1 MAKDNKINM
10 PLPTLDEL
18 FESTK
23 LEDIANEK
31 VVNLQLKD
39 IVPFPNH
46 PFKVND
52 AVLDEMVES
61 IRGSGVNVPITVRK
75 KSDGNYEL
83 ISGHRRKRAC
93 ELLGIKE
100 IPCIIR
106 NLTDDE
112 AVIQMVDSNI
122 QREEILPSER
132 AFAYKMKM
140 EALKHQGRRTDLE
153 ELTSSPMATKLKE
166 NEKWSAELIGEKYG
180 DKKDNVYRYIRL
192 TELIPELLEMV
203 DNKRIAFRPA
213 VELSYLKEDEQY
225 TLLDAMQCA
234 VATPSL
240 AQAIHLKKLS
250 QAEEFTPEKM
260 EEIIF
265 QEKANQKDKYRITYD
280 KFINYIPRQV
290 VTPQEV
296 EDYLLKC
303 AIVCQQMGI
312 QVEQVKI
319 DGGNTKVL
327 QRER

>member
-23 LEDIANEK
+23 PEDIADEK
-31 VVNLQLKD
+31 VVNLQIKD
-39 IVPFPNH
+39 IIPFPNH

-52 AVLDEMVES
+52 VALDEMVES
-61 IRGSGVNVPITVRK
+61 IRSSGVNVPITVRK
-75 KSDGNYEL
+75 KDNGSYEL

-112 AVIQMVDSNI
+112 AIIQMVDSNI

-140 EALKHQGRRTDLE
+140 EALRHQGSRTDL
-153 ELTSSPMATKLKE
+153 TSCPMVTKLE
-166 NEKWSAELIGEKYG
+166 SAEEIAQGGSESSRQI
-180 DKKDNVYRYIRL
+180 YRYIRL

-234 VATPSL
+234 MATPSL

-250 QAEEFTPEKM
+250 QSEEFTPQKM

-280 KFINYIPRQV
+280 KFTKYIPRQV

-296 EDYLLKC
+296 ENYLLKC
-303 AIVCQQMGI
+303 AIACNQMGI
-312 QVEQVKI
+312 QVEQIKI
-319 DGGNTKVL
+319 DGENTKSKVL

>member
-10 PLPTLDEL
+10 LLPTLDEL

-23 LEDIANEK
+23 PEDIADEK
-31 VVNLQLKD
+31 VVNLQIKD
-39 IVPFPNH
+39 IIPFPNH

-52 AVLDEMVES
+52 VALDEMVES
-61 IRGSGVNVPITVRK
+61 IRSSGVNVPITVRK
-75 KSDGNYEL
+75 KDNGSYEL

-112 AVIQMVDSNI
+112 AIIQMVDSNI

-140 EALKHQGRRTDLE
+140 EALRHQGSRTDL
-153 ELTSSPMATKLKE
+153 TSCPMVTKLE
-166 NEKWSAELIGEKYG
+166 SAEEIAQSGSESARQI
-180 DKKDNVYRYIRL
+180 YRYIRL

-225 TLLDAMQCA
+225 TLVDFIQCSE
-234 VATPSL
+234 ATPSL

-250 QAEEFTPEKM
+250 QEDKLKVGKM
-260 EEIIF
+260 EEIML
-265 QEKANQKDKYRITYD
+265 QQKANQKDKYKITYD
-280 KFINYIPRQV
+280 KFTKYIPRNV
-290 VTPQEV
+290 VTPKEV
-296 EDYLLKC
+296 EEHLLKC
-303 AIVCQQMGI
+303 AIACDKYGI
-312 QVEQVKI
+312 NLDDIQI
-319 DGGNTKVL
+319 DLGDKKSKKVD
-327 QRER
+327 RER